1 VEFIMLAVG
10 GALAYW
16 VLLPCVIG
24 AAVYYV
30 VVKAIVGV
38 HWLLIGKERRALE
51 RRRKQIRIRYFS

>member
-1 VEFIMLAVG
+1 MEVVTLALGV
-10 GALAYW
+10 ALAYW

-24 AAVYYV
+24 AAVYYLA
-30 VVKAIVGV
+30 VKTIVGV

>member
-1 VEFIMLAVG
+1 MLAVG

-24 AAVYYV
+24 AGVYYV
-30 VVKAIVGV
+30 AVKAIVGV
-38 HWLLIGKERRALE
+38 YWLLIGKERRALE

>member
-1 VEFIMLAVG
+1 MLAVG
-10 GALAYW
+10 GAFAYW

-24 AAVYYV
+24 AVVYYL

-51 RRRKQIRIRYFS
+51 RRRKQIRTRYFT

>member
-1 VEFIMLAVG
+1 MDVVMLAVG
-10 GALAYW
+10 AALVYW

-24 AAVYYV
+24 VAVYYLA
-30 VVKAIVGV
+30 VKAIVGA